1 MANRIPKEFKK
12 IFWDD
17 WVTGKTF
24 KLALFTSLS
33 NCNTEGVSTYAA
45 CLADGHEMTNGAGTA
60 YTAGGATVTPSA
72 SAYIDTFNVSV
83 DASDIS
89 WSSATLS
96 GARFA
101 VLYETSIDI
110 IVCVY
115 DLLADYSVTNGTL
128 SVSVNVDGLF
138 NLI

>member
-12 IFWDD
+12 RLWDD

-33 NCNTEGVSTYAA
+33 NCNDEGISTYAA
-45 CLADGHEMTNGAGTA
+45 CSSEVTNGAGTA
-60 YTAGGATVTPSA
+60 YTAGGATVTPAA

-83 DASDIS
+83 DATDIS

-96 GARFA
+96 GTGARYA

-115 DLLADYSVTNGTL
+115 DLLANYTVTNGTL
-128 SVSVNVDGLF
+128 TVSINVDGLF